1 MRILISID
9 LHGGGWWV
17 LGQCSCGGEV
27 AKREYWVAERGY
39 WVAWRDH
46 WLLRGGSAGIVIREW
61 RGY

>member
-1 MRILISID
+1 M
-9 LHGGGWWV
+9 

-27 AKREYWVAERGY
+27 AKRERWVAKRRYWVAKRGY

-46 WLLRGGSAGIVIREW
+46 WSLRGGSAGIVIRER